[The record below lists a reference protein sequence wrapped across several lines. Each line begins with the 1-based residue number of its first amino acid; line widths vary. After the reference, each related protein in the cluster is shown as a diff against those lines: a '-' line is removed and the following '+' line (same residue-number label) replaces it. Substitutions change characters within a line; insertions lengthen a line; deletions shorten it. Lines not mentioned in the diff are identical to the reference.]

1 MPIIMTLWEIP
12 RIIIDKKTS
21 TANSLWTTS
30 TNLLKI
36 MKTTEKAQRR
46 CVRCLSMNYNIA
58 SLSCLRE
65 KEDQI
70 SRSKMLRKTLTIMNT
85 RVQTRKPIPMDKRSA
100 KKMITRNNL
109 KMSSQKNLMKNNM
122 FKTLKKNKKMKKRKW
137 KWKKWKKSR
146 KWKKFR
152 K

>member
-1 MPIIMTLWEIP
+1 
-12 RIIIDKKTS
+12 
-21 TANSLWTTS
+21 
-30 TNLLKI
+30 
-36 MKTTEKAQRR
+36 
-46 CVRCLSMNYNIA
+46 MNYNIA